1 MAFSVKLQNRSQTGA
16 KGISQEGLK
25 VLAAVTML
33 FDHIG
38 AVFVPGYY
46 GYYLCRILGR
56 LAFPIYCFL
65 LAEGICH
72 TRDPKKYG
80 LRLLIGAL
88 VSEIPFDLTFYGGP
102 TWAHQSVMVT
112 LLLGFC
118 AMELSRKLPSWLQLL
133 PLIPFAWLAEWMHT
147 DYGGWGVVLIGV
159 FCLGKAFHL
168 PKWQISIAVFAV
180 LLGMGGARL
189 PFLWNLPIELFGL
202 AALIPIFLYSGEKR
216 QSGRR
221 WNLLNYGFYPLHL
234 TLLFVLKS
242 L

>member
-1 MAFSVKLQNRSQTGA
+1 MVFSAKLQKRGQTGA
-16 KGISQEGLK
+16 KGISREGLK
-25 VLAAVTML
+25 ILAAVSML
-33 FDHIG
+33 LDHIG

-46 GYYLCRILGR
+46 GYYLCRVLGR
-56 LAFPIYCFL
+56 LAFPVYCFL

-72 TRDPKKYG
+72 TRNPRKYG

-88 VSEIPFDLTFYGGP
+88 ISEIPFDFTFYGGL
-102 TWAHQSVMVT
+102 TLAHQSVMVT

-118 AMELSRKLPSWLQLL
+118 AMELSRKLSPALQVL

-159 FCLGKAFHL
+159 FCLAKSFHL
-168 PKWQISIAVFAV
+168 TRWQVAIAVFAV

-189 PFLWNLPIELFGL
+189 PFLWNFHIELFGL
-202 AALIPIFLYSGEKR
+202 GALIPIFLYSGEKQR
-216 QSGRR
+216 PEKR
-221 WNLLNYGFYPLHL
+221 WNLLNYGFYPLHM
-234 TLLFVLKS
+234 TLLFLLKS

>member
-1 MAFSVKLQNRSQTGA
+1 MVFSVKLQSPGQTGA

-25 VLAAVTML
+25 ILAAVSML
-33 FDHIG
+33 LDHIG

-46 GYYLCRILGR
+46 GYYLCRVLGR
-56 LAFPIYCFL
+56 LAFPVYCFL

-72 TRDPKKYG
+72 TRNPRKYG

-88 VSEIPFDLTFYGGP
+88 VSEIPFDITFYGGL
-102 TWAHQSVMVT
+102 TSTHQSVMVT

-118 AMELSRKLPSWLQLL
+118 AMELSRKLPPALQVL

-159 FCLGKAFHL
+159 FCLAKSFHL
-168 PKWQISIAVFAV
+168 TRWQVAIAVFAV

-189 PFLWNLPIELFGL
+189 PFLWNFPIELFGL
-202 AALIPIFLYSGEKR
+202 GALIPIFLYSGEKR
-216 QSGRR
+216 RPEKR

-234 TLLFVLKS
+234 TLLFLLKS